1 MSWKGCRGLLR
12 PLAVLTSGV
21 LIPTVLL
28 AFLNPSPMGL
38 LRFFLTSMV
47 YSFVIGGMAYSI
59 IPSTWPYYLK
69 LKVPWN
75 WCFRFGLLLAISAV
89 GTLIS
94 VTIFWMIGWMQSES
108 FWTRY
113 LIDLRVATFFTMVT
127 GSIITI
133 YETMRARLE
142 QTTLDLRTKELER
155 ERALKLATAARLSS
169 LESRIHPHFLFNAL
183 NSISAL
189 IQEDPKRAERLLE
202 RMAAL
207 LRFSLDAG
215 QSGLVPLEHE
225 MKIVTDYLE
234 IEQARFGAR
243 LRYSVDFDPHLGQ
256 ILVPPLSLQ
265 TLVENSVKYAVA
277 PSRSGG
283 DIRIRGDRPNGAM
296 RVAVSDSGPGF
307 DIDAAPPGHGI
318 DILRG
323 RLAALFDGAAELTQ
337 NREDGMSTVTLV
349 VPGQ

>member
-1 MSWKGCRGLLR
+1 MTWKGCRGFLR
-12 PLAVLTSGV
+12 PLTVLTSGV
-21 LIPTVLL
+21 LIPTLFL
-28 AFLNPSPMGL
+28 AFLAPSPSGL
-38 LRFFLTSMV
+38 LRFFFTSLL

-59 IPSTWPYYLK
+59 IPYSWPYYLK

-94 VTIFWMIGWMQSES
+94 VTVLWIIGWSHADS
-108 FWTRY
+108 FWSLY
-113 LIDLRVATFFTMVT
+113 LVNLRVATLFTMVT
-127 GSIITI
+127 GSVITL

-142 QTTLDLRTKELER
+142 QTTLELRTKELER
-155 ERALKLATAARLSS
+155 ERALKLATAARLCS

-225 MKIVTDYLE
+225 MRIVTDYLE

-243 LRYSVDFDPHLGQ
+243 LRYSVDVDPDLGQ

-283 DIRIRGDRPNGAM
+283 DIWIRGDRPNGAM

-307 DIDAAPPGHGI
+307 DMAAAPAGHGI
-318 DILRG
+318 EILRG

-337 NREDGMSTVTLV
+337 DREDGRNTVTLV
-349 VPGQ
+349 LPR